1 MPHRRRAVRNP
12 VRWMSLLVLVPAL
25 LFARSM
31 FGQDVGRQEHE
42 YLGNGTVI
50 TVMVHDASGAAFS
63 SSAVVKLFHGI
74 TPSGQR
80 DTTRGL
86 AEFVVTHFGDF
97 TVVVSAPGY
106 AETQKNVMVDFAG
119 RTQVDICLRESST
132 PTGATEVPGKPV
144 LAPKAKEAL
153 EKGLGALKENKLG
166 EADKYLGEAMRLAP
180 GNPNVLY
187 VRGVLDLKQQ
197 NWKQAQTVL
206 EKATQLDPNS
216 ARAFA
221 ALGMALCNQGS
232 YKASVA
238 PLTKSLQLNPVG
250 RWESLWALAKSY
262 YQLQQYDEALK
273 LSQEA
278 LEKSNGNAPEIALLV
293 AQSLTAVGRYEDAAQ
308 ILRGFL
314 KDQEN
319 RPEAATARRWLGQL
333 TANGKIRSN

>member
-12 VRWMSLLVLVPAL
+12 VRWMSVLVLVPAL

-238 PLTKSLQLNPVG
+238 PRN
-250 RWESLWALAKSY
+250 
-262 YQLQQYDEALK
+262 
-273 LSQEA
+273 LS
-278 LEKSNGNAPEIALLV
+278 N
-293 AQSLTAVGRYEDAAQ
+293 
-308 ILRGFL
+308 
-314 KDQEN
+314 
-319 RPEAATARRWLGQL
+319 
-333 TANGKIRSN
+333 